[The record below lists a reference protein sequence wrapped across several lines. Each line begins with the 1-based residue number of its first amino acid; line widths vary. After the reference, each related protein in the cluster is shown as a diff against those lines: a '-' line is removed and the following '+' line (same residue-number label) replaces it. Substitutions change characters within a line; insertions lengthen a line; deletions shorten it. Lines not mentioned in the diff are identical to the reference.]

1 MEEIKFSS
9 CQSFIGNRNRITNK
23 QGEVKMAKKRVEEE
37 MPDLEN
43 IKLDTTPAE
52 HMQAVPQMPV
62 QQEVKY
68 KRAAVREE
76 RQAGELVNPLR
87 KETVIVKFVPS
98 PNALVHSKGH
108 VLSGGMAD
116 GSTKTYVVPKLRNGQ
131 YVNVLTDSEMAFLEH
146 IMRLEPG
153 ALSIYN
159 RTNNYWDD
167 SNEHGFGVVTLHK
180 QNNYLDLSDPID
192 YIKYK
197 VLLANKDNIC
207 PSLKE
212 LEDRPKA
219 TYQFVII
226 NENAET
232 QMNLSKNDAK
242 REGYIQYGKV
252 SDDADVLRT
261 ILEILTGRPVGNMT
275 KLDFLQAKTMD
286 EIEKDPRRF
295 LSIIKDE
302 LLPAKVLIKKSVEA
316 GLISRRND
324 LYYYDGSPMCLD
336 GEDST
341 LTNAAKYLSNIKRQE
356 LKFSLE
362 ARLKR

>member
-1 MEEIKFSS
+1 
-9 CQSFIGNRNRITNK
+9 
-23 QGEVKMAKKRVEEE
+23 MAYKKRVEEE
-37 MPDLEN
+37 TMPDMEN
-43 IKLDTTPAE
+43 IKIDTTPVE
-52 HMQAVPQMPV
+52 HIKVTPQMPV
-62 QQEVKY
+62 QEPVYQ
-68 KRAAVREE
+68 RPAVREE
-76 RQAGELVNPLR
+76 KSTRELVNPLR

-98 PNALVHSKGH
+98 PNALVHTKGH

-116 GSTKTYVVPKLRNGQ
+116 GSTKTYVVPRLRNGQ
-131 YVNVLTDSEMAFLEH
+131 YMNILTDSEMAYLEH

-159 RTNNYWDD
+159 KVNNFWDD
-167 SNEHGFGVVTLHK
+167 SNEQGVGSVTLHK

-197 VLLANKDNIC
+197 VLLANKDYIC
-207 PSLKE
+207 PSLQE

-219 TYQFVII
+219 TYQFVIV

-242 REGYIQYGKV
+242 RQSYIQYGKISED
-252 SDDADVLRT
+252 SDTLRT
-261 ILEILTGRPVGNMT
+261 ILEIITGRPVGSMT

-295 LSIIKDE
+295 LTLIKDE

-316 GLISRRND
+316 GLITRRND
-324 LYYYDGSPMCLD
+324 LYYYEGQPMCD
-336 GEDST
+336 NGEDST
-341 LTNAAKYLSNIKRQE
+341 LTNAARYITNIKRQE
-356 LKFSLE
+356 LKYSLE
-362 ARLKR
+362 AKLKE

>member
-1 MEEIKFSS
+1 
-9 CQSFIGNRNRITNK
+9 
-23 QGEVKMAKKRVEEE
+23 
-37 MPDLEN
+37 MPDMEN
-43 IKLDTTPAE
+43 IKIDTTPIE
-52 HMQAVPQMPV
+52 QPKVTPQIPV
-62 QQEVKY
+62 QESNSNFEAKPQNTVHEK
-68 KRAAVREE
+68 A
-76 RQAGELVNPLR
+76 LVNPLR

-98 PNALVHSKGH
+98 PNALVHTKGH

-116 GSTKTYVVPKLRNGQ
+116 GSTKTYVVPRLRNGQ
-131 YVNVLTDSEMAFLEH
+131 YMNILTDSEMAYLEH

-159 RTNNYWDD
+159 KNNNFWDD
-167 SNEHGFGVVTLHK
+167 SNEQGVGMVTLHK

-197 VLLANKDNIC
+197 VLLANKDYIC
-207 PSLKE
+207 PSLQE

-219 TYQFVII
+219 TYQFVIV

-242 REGYIQYGKV
+242 RQSYIQYGKI
-252 SDDADVLRT
+252 SEDSNVLRT
-261 ILEILTGRPVGNMT
+261 ILELITGRPVGSMT

-316 GLISRRND
+316 GLITKRND
-324 LYYYDGSPMCLD
+324 LYYYEGQPMCD
-336 GEDST
+336 NGEDST
-341 LTNAAKYLSNIKRQE
+341 LTNAARYITNIKRQE
-356 LKFSLE
+356 LKYSLE
-362 ARLKR
+362 ARLKE

>member
-1 MEEIKFSS
+1 
-9 CQSFIGNRNRITNK
+9 
-23 QGEVKMAKKRVEEE
+23 MAYKKRVEEE
-37 MPDLEN
+37 TMPDMEN
-43 IKLDTTPAE
+43 IKIDTTPVE
-52 HMQAVPQMPV
+52 HIKVEPLIPV
-62 QQEVKY
+62 QEPVYQKP
-68 KRAAVREE
+68 AVREE
-76 RQAGELVNPLR
+76 KPARELINPLR

-98 PNALVHSKGH
+98 PNALVHTKGH

-116 GSTKTYVVPKLRNGQ
+116 GSTKTYVVPRLRNGQ
-131 YVNVLTDSEMAFLEH
+131 YMNILTDSEMAYLEH

-159 RTNNYWDD
+159 KINNFWDD
-167 SNEHGFGVVTLHK
+167 SNEQGVGSVTLHK

-197 VLLANKDNIC
+197 VLLANKDYIC
-207 PSLKE
+207 PSLQE

-219 TYQFVII
+219 TYQFVIV

-242 REGYIQYGKV
+242 RQSYIQYGKISED
-252 SDDADVLRT
+252 SDTLRT
-261 ILEILTGRPVGNMT
+261 IIEIITGRPVGSMT

-295 LSIIKDE
+295 LSLIKDE
-302 LLPAKVLIKKSVEA
+302 LLPAKVLIKKSVES
-316 GLISRRND
+316 GIITRRND
-324 LYYYDGSPMCLD
+324 LYYYEGQPMCD
-336 GEDST
+336 NGEDST
-341 LTNAAKYLSNIKRQE
+341 LTNAARYITSIKRQE

-362 ARLKR
+362 ARLKK

>member
-1 MEEIKFSS
+1 
-9 CQSFIGNRNRITNK
+9 
-23 QGEVKMAKKRVEEE
+23 MAKKERVEE
-37 MPDLEN
+37 MPNLEN
-43 IKLDTTPAE
+43 IRIDTTPVE
-52 HMQAVPQMPV
+52 QPRVVPQTPMQEPV
-62 QQEVKY
+62 WQEP
-68 KRAAVREE
+68 AVMEDK
-76 RQAGELVNPLR
+76 QARKLINPLR

-98 PNALVHSKGH
+98 PNALVHTKGH

-116 GSTKTYVVPKLRNGQ
+116 GSTKTFVVPRLRNGQ
-131 YVNVLTDSEMAFLEH
+131 YVNVLTDSEMAYLEH

-197 VLLANKDNIC
+197 VLLMNKDYIC
-207 PSLKE
+207 PSLQE

-242 REGYIQYGKV
+242 REGYIKYGKI
-252 SDDADVLRT
+252 SEDADTLRT
-261 ILEILTGRPVGNMT
+261 ILEILTGRPVGSMT
-275 KLDFLQAKTMD
+275 KLDFLQSKTMD

-295 LSIIKDE
+295 LSVIKDE
-302 LLPAKVLIKKSVEA
+302 LLPAKVLIKKSKEA
-316 GLISRRND
+316 GLVTMRND
-324 LYYYDGSPMCLD
+324 LYYYEGQPMCD
-336 GEDST
+336 NGEDST
-341 LTNAAKYLSNIKRQE
+341 LTNAARYITSVKRQE
-356 LKFSLE
+356 LKYSLE
-362 ARLKR
+362 AKLKN

>member
-1 MEEIKFSS
+1 
-9 CQSFIGNRNRITNK
+9 
-23 QGEVKMAKKRVEEE
+23 MAYKKRVEEE
-37 MPDLEN
+37 TMPDMEN
-43 IKLDTTPAE
+43 IKIDTTPVE
-52 HMQAVPQMPV
+52 HIKVEPQVPV
-62 QQEVKY
+62 QEPVYQKP
-68 KRAAVREE
+68 AVREE
-76 RQAGELVNPLR
+76 KPARELVNPLR

-98 PNALVHSKGH
+98 PNALVHTKGH

-116 GSTKTYVVPKLRNGQ
+116 GSTKTYVVPRLRNGQ
-131 YVNVLTDSEMAFLEH
+131 YMNILTDSEMAYLEH

-159 RTNNYWDD
+159 KVNNFWDD
-167 SNEHGFGVVTLHK
+167 SNEQGVGSVTLHK

-197 VLLANKDNIC
+197 VLLANKDYIC
-207 PSLKE
+207 PSLQE

-219 TYQFVII
+219 TYQFVIV

-242 REGYIQYGKV
+242 RQSYIQYGKLSED
-252 SDDADVLRT
+252 SDTLRT
-261 ILEILTGRPVGNMT
+261 ILEILTGRPVGSMT

-316 GLISRRND
+316 GIITRRND
-324 LYYYDGSPMCLD
+324 LYFYEGQPMCSD

-341 LTNAAKYLSNIKRQE
+341 LTNAAKYITNIKRQE

-362 ARLKR
+362 ARLKK

>member
-1 MEEIKFSS
+1 
-9 CQSFIGNRNRITNK
+9 
-23 QGEVKMAKKRVEEE
+23 MANKKRVEEE
-37 MPDLEN
+37 MPDMEN
-43 IKLDTTPAE
+43 IKIDTTPIE
-52 HMQAVPQMPV
+52 HVKVEPQVPQQEPV
-62 QQEVKY
+62 YQ
-68 KRAAVREE
+68 RPAVREE
-76 RQAGELVNPLR
+76 KTARELVNPLR

-98 PNALVHSKGH
+98 PNALVHTKGH

-116 GSTKTYVVPKLRNGQ
+116 GSTKTYVVPRLRNGQ
-131 YVNVLTDSEMAFLEH
+131 YMNILTDSEMAYLEH

-159 RTNNYWDD
+159 KTNNFWDD
-167 SNEHGFGVVTLHK
+167 SNEQGVGSVTLHK

-197 VLLANKDNIC
+197 VLLANKDYIC
-207 PSLKE
+207 PSLQE

-219 TYQFVII
+219 TYQFVIV

-242 REGYIQYGKV
+242 RQSYIQYGKISED
-252 SDDADVLRT
+252 SDTLRT
-261 ILEILTGRPVGNMT
+261 ILEIITGRPVGSMT

-316 GLISRRND
+316 GIITRRND
-324 LYYYDGSPMCLD
+324 LYYYEGQPMCD
-336 GEDST
+336 NGEDST
-341 LTNAAKYLSNIKRQE
+341 LTNAARYITNIKRQE
-356 LKFSLE
+356 LKYSLE
-362 ARLKR
+362 ARLKK

>member
-1 MEEIKFSS
+1 
-9 CQSFIGNRNRITNK
+9 
-23 QGEVKMAKKRVEEE
+23 MAYKKRVEEE
-37 MPDLEN
+37 MPNLEN
-43 IKLDTTPAE
+43 MRIDTTPVE
-52 HMQAVPQMPV
+52 HIKATPQMPV
-62 QQEVKY
+62 QENSRVFEAKPQSTGQQK
-68 KRAAVREE
+68 
-76 RQAGELVNPLR
+76 ELVNPLR

-98 PNALVHSKGH
+98 SNALVHTKGH

-116 GSTKTYVVPKLRNGQ
+116 GSTKTYVVPRLRNGQ
-131 YVNVLTDSEMAFLEH
+131 YVNVLTDNEMAYFEH

-153 ALSIYN
+153 ALSIYS

-197 VLLANKDNIC
+197 VLLLNKDYIC
-207 PSLKE
+207 PSLQE

-232 QMNLSKNDAK
+232 QMNLNKNDAK
-242 REGYIQYGKV
+242 RQSYIQYGKI
-252 SDDADVLRT
+252 SEDSATLRT
-261 ILEILTGRPVGNMT
+261 LLEILTGRPVGSMT
-275 KLDFLQAKTMD
+275 KLDFLQAKVMD

-295 LSIIKDE
+295 LSLIKDE

-316 GLISRRND
+316 GLITRRND
-324 LYYYDGSPMCLD
+324 FYYYDGQPMCTD

-341 LTNAAKYLSNIKRQE
+341 LTNAAKYITNPKRQE

-362 ARLKR
+362 AKLKE

>member
-1 MEEIKFSS
+1 
-9 CQSFIGNRNRITNK
+9 
-23 QGEVKMAKKRVEEE
+23 
-37 MPDLEN
+37 
-43 IKLDTTPAE
+43 
-52 HMQAVPQMPV
+52 MPV
-62 QQEVKY
+62 QESVYQKP
-68 KRAAVREE
+68 AVREE
-76 RQAGELVNPLR
+76 KPTRELVNPLR

-98 PNALVHSKGH
+98 PNALVHTKGH

-116 GSTKTYVVPKLRNGQ
+116 GSTKTYVVPRLRNGQ
-131 YVNVLTDSEMAFLEH
+131 YMNILTDSEMAYLEH

-159 RTNNYWDD
+159 KVNNFWDD
-167 SNEHGFGVVTLHK
+167 SNEQGVGSVTLHK

-197 VLLANKDNIC
+197 VLLANKDYIC
-207 PSLKE
+207 PSLQE

-219 TYQFVII
+219 TYQFVIV

-242 REGYIQYGKV
+242 RQSYIQYGKLSED
-252 SDDADVLRT
+252 SDTLRT
-261 ILEILTGRPVGNMT
+261 ILEIITGRPVGSMT

-295 LSIIKDE
+295 LTIIKDE

-316 GLISRRND
+316 GIVTRRND
-324 LYYYDGSPMCLD
+324 LYYYEGQPMCD
-336 GEDST
+336 NGEDST
-341 LTNAAKYLSNIKRQE
+341 LTNAARYITNVKRQE

-362 ARLKR
+362 AKLKK

>member
-1 MEEIKFSS
+1 
-9 CQSFIGNRNRITNK
+9 
-23 QGEVKMAKKRVEEE
+23 MAREKRVEEE
-37 MPDLEN
+37 MPSLEN
-43 IKLDTTPAE
+43 IKIDTTPVE
-52 HMQAVPQMPV
+52 HVKVAPQIPV
-62 QQEVKY
+62 QEPVYQKP
-68 KRAAVREE
+68 AVREE
-76 RQAGELVNPLR
+76 KPERELVNPLR

-98 PNALVHSKGH
+98 PNALVHTKGH

-116 GSTKTYVVPKLRNGQ
+116 GSTKTYVVPRLRNGQ
-131 YVNVLTDSEMAFLEH
+131 YVNVLTDNEMAYFEH

-167 SNEHGFGVVTLHK
+167 SNEHGFGTVTLHK

-197 VLLANKDNIC
+197 VLLLNKDYIC
-207 PSLKE
+207 PSLQE

-219 TYQFVII
+219 TYQFVIV

-232 QMNLSKNDAK
+232 QMNLNKNDAK
-242 REGYIQYGKV
+242 RQSYIQYGKLSED
-252 SDDADVLRT
+252 SDTLRT
-261 ILEILTGRPVGNMT
+261 ILEILTGRPIGSMT

-295 LSIIKDE
+295 LSIIKDA
-302 LLPAKVLIKKSVEA
+302 LLPAKVLLKKCVEA
-316 GLISRRND
+316 GIVTRRND
-324 LYYYDGSPMCLD
+324 LYYYEGQPMCD
-336 GEDST
+336 NGEDST
-341 LTNAAKYLSNIKRQE
+341 LTNAAKYISSVKRQE

-362 ARLKR
+362 ARLKK

>member
-1 MEEIKFSS
+1 
-9 CQSFIGNRNRITNK
+9 
-23 QGEVKMAKKRVEEE
+23 MAYKKRVEEE
-37 MPDLEN
+37 TMPDMEN
-43 IKLDTTPAE
+43 IKIDTTPVE
-52 HMQAVPQMPV
+52 HIKVTPQMPV
-62 QQEVKY
+62 QEPVYQ
-68 KRAAVREE
+68 RPAVREE
-76 RQAGELVNPLR
+76 KSTRELVNPLR

-98 PNALVHSKGH
+98 PNALVHTKGH

-116 GSTKTYVVPKLRNGQ
+116 GSTKTYVVPRLRNGQ
-131 YVNVLTDSEMAFLEH
+131 YMNILTDSEMAYLEH

-159 RTNNYWDD
+159 KVNNFWDD
-167 SNEHGFGVVTLHK
+167 SNEQGVGSVTLHK

-197 VLLANKDNIC
+197 VLLANKDYIC
-207 PSLKE
+207 PSLQE

-219 TYQFVII
+219 TYQFVIV

-242 REGYIQYGKV
+242 RQSYIQYGKLSED
-252 SDDADVLRT
+252 SDTLRT
-261 ILEILTGRPVGNMT
+261 ILEILTGRPVGSMT

-316 GLISRRND
+316 GIITRRND
-324 LYYYDGSPMCLD
+324 LYFYEGQPMCSD

-341 LTNAAKYLSNIKRQE
+341 LTNAAKYITNIKRQE

-362 ARLKR
+362 AKLKEG

>member
-1 MEEIKFSS
+1 
-9 CQSFIGNRNRITNK
+9 
-23 QGEVKMAKKRVEEE
+23 MAYKKRVEEE
-37 MPDLEN
+37 TMPDMEN
-43 IKLDTTPAE
+43 IKIDTTPVE
-52 HMQAVPQMPV
+52 HIKATPQMPV
-62 QQEVKY
+62 QEPVYQKP
-68 KRAAVREE
+68 AIREE
-76 RQAGELVNPLR
+76 KSAGELINPLR
-87 KETVIVKFVPS
+87 EETVIVKFVPS
-98 PNALVHSKGH
+98 PNALVHTKGH

-116 GSTKTYVVPKLRNGQ
+116 GSTKTYVVPRLRNGQ
-131 YVNVLTDSEMAFLEH
+131 YMNVLTDNEMAFFEH

-167 SNEHGFGVVTLHK
+167 SNEHGFGAVTLHK

-197 VLLANKDNIC
+197 VLLLNKDYIC
-207 PSLKE
+207 PSLQE

-219 TYQFVII
+219 TYQFVIV

-242 REGYIQYGKV
+242 RQSYIQYGKISED
-252 SDDADVLRT
+252 SDTLRT
-261 ILEILTGRPVGNMT
+261 ILEIITGRPVGSMT

-295 LSIIKDE
+295 LSLIKDE

-316 GLISRRND
+316 GIVTRRND
-324 LYYYDGSPMCLD
+324 LYYYESQPMCD
-336 GEDST
+336 NGEDST
-341 LTNAAKYLSNIKRQE
+341 LTNAARYITNVKRQE
-356 LKFSLE
+356 LKYSLE
-362 ARLKR
+362 ARLKK

>member
-1 MEEIKFSS
+1 
-9 CQSFIGNRNRITNK
+9 
-23 QGEVKMAKKRVEEE
+23 MAYKKRVEEE
-37 MPDLEN
+37 TMPDMEN
-43 IKLDTTPAE
+43 IKIDTTPVE
-52 HMQAVPQMPV
+52 HIKVEPQVPV
-62 QQEVKY
+62 QEPVYQKP
-68 KRAAVREE
+68 AVREE
-76 RQAGELVNPLR
+76 KPARELVNPLR

-98 PNALVHSKGH
+98 PNALVHTKGH

-116 GSTKTYVVPKLRNGQ
+116 GSTKTYVVPRLRNGQ
-131 YVNVLTDSEMAFLEH
+131 YMNILTDSEMAYLEH

-159 RTNNYWDD
+159 KVNNFWDD
-167 SNEHGFGVVTLHK
+167 SNEQGVGAVTLHK

-197 VLLANKDNIC
+197 VLLANKDYIC
-207 PSLKE
+207 PSLQE

-219 TYQFVII
+219 TYQFVIV

-242 REGYIQYGKV
+242 RQSYIQYGKLSED
-252 SDDADVLRT
+252 SDTLRT
-261 ILEILTGRPVGNMT
+261 ILEIITGRPVGSMT

-295 LSIIKDE
+295 LSLIKDE

-316 GLISRRND
+316 GIVTRRND
-324 LYYYDGSPMCLD
+324 LYYYEGQPMCD
-336 GEDST
+336 NGEDST
-341 LTNAAKYLSNIKRQE
+341 LTNAARYITNIKRQE
-356 LKFSLE
+356 LKYSLE
-362 ARLKR
+362 AKLKK